1 MRFIRHFRGKIT
13 AVQQPN
19 FALVSCWIV
28 FADPL
33 RNNSR
38 VVVSPGVIATVTPF
52 LLRRIRAIV
61 THVELGPWT
70 PRHLRKVKYQREVQ
84 TLFGSLP
91 TTRSSCQRPDVS

>member
-70 PRHLRKVKYQREVQ
+70 PRHLRKVKYPTRGTDSVRIVAKHQEQ
-84 TLFGSLP
+84 LP
-91 TTRSSCQRPDVS
+91 AP